1 MVSSALDSSPD
12 ARVDEIRRSQST
24 RCLGSLSTL
33 AIVTRVSSL
42 RFSVESENNWNI
54 NTRRK

>member
-12 ARVDEIRRSQST
+12 ARVDEIRRSLST

-33 AIVTRVSSL
+33 AIVTRVGSL